1 MNTTVTIGKNASQ
14 RIFSIESR
22 ETNGTVS
29 NMWNKI
35 KDMIGINENDYTD
48 DGYVEYYPGE
58 EETDASAYPENYQA
72 INSDPKATE
81 IHNYQAN
88 RGSFAGKQG
97 VKMTKSNVIGMP
109 GLNNGV
115 SEVVVIEPH
124 SFEEM
129 PQVIQ
134 ALRERRSVVL
144 NLNVMNPE
152 EAQRAVD
159 FVAGGTYAMDGHQ
172 ERVGE
177 SIFLFTPSCVKVST
191 LSGILH
197 DVEKVTQTHIRKP
210 AHSSDPWSEQSVI
223 AQ

>member
-1 MNTTVTIGKNASQ
+1 MLDTLKDFFG
-14 RIFSIESR
+14 IENR
-22 ETNGTVS
+22 
-29 NMWNKI
+29 
-35 KDMIGINENDYTD
+35 Y
-48 DGYVEYYPGE
+48 E
-58 EETDASAYPENYQA
+58 EEYEEYDPAQEVVENAAYSNSSVEQRPENTP
-72 INSDPKATE
+72 IKP
-81 IHNYQAN
+81 AN
-88 RGSFAGKQG
+88 NRKTPPVKQQ
-97 VKMTKSNVIGMP
+97 VKMNNVIGMP
-109 GLNNGV
+109 GLANGN

-134 ALRERRSVVL
+134 ALRERKSVVL

-177 SIFLFTPSCVKVST
+177 SIFLFTPSCVKVSS
-191 LSGILH
+191 LSGIIH
-197 DVEKVTQTHIRKP
+197 EVQNPQTHIRRP
-210 AHSSDPWSEQSVI
+210 VSTPEAWGEPTAI